1 MFAYLGDIILL
12 SKLVYRFKKKLFT
25 FRFPFSENLL
35 RTFSPVVCFHGT
47 SVIIQSLL
55 DWLSLQLLCLNVLIC
70 RDGLCEY
77 IEEYPVKLIHKF
89 SEVTGIDTRNKQ
101 VLVVLLQYGE
111 GFHGPEEDVFRVD
124 RAATDP
130 EYAEYSNFLHPV
142 VHYFQEIPKG
152 R

>member
-1 MFAYLGDIILL
+1 M
-12 SKLVYRFKKKLFT
+12 
-25 FRFPFSENLL
+25 
-35 RTFSPVVCFHGT
+35 
-47 SVIIQSLL
+47 
-55 DWLSLQLLCLNVLIC
+55 
-70 RDGLCEY
+70 CEY

-130 EYAEYSNFLHPV
+130 EFADYSNFLHPV
-142 VHYFQEIPKG
+142 VHYFQEIPKSIYD
-152 R
+152 